1 MINRTTTDIITEL
14 YKNEVF
20 VFGSNL
26 SGRHAGGAAWFAL
39 NHGAVEG
46 ISDGLSGQSYAIP
59 TVDKEVREP
68 LDIETISHYVDKFT
82 KVAKERSDLT
92 FLVTEIG
99 CGLAGFTPEDI
110 APLFLDC
117 YDLENVHLPFR
128 FWKVLIKQKRD

>member
-14 YKNEVF
+14 DKNEVF

-68 LDIETISHYVDKFT
+68 LAIEKISHYVEKFI

-99 CGLAGFTPEDI
+99 GGLAGFTPDR
-110 APLFLDC
+110 
-117 YDLENVHLPFR
+117 YR
-128 FWKVLIKQKRD
+128 SLIFGLL

>member
-14 YKNEVF
+14 GKNEVF

-46 ISDGLSGQSYAIP
+46 ISDGLSGQTYAIP

-68 LDIETISHYVDKFT
+68 LDIEKISHYVEKFI

-110 APLFLDC
+110 APLFFDC

-128 FWKVLIKQKRD
+128 FWKAIKQKRD